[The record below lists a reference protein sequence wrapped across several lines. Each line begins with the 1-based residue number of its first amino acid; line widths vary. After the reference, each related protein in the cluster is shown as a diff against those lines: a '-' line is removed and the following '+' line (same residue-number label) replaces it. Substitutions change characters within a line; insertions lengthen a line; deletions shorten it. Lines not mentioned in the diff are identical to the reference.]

1 VTLLARLTFLALVV
15 ATFGAFFVTQR
26 LKRTPPP
33 VNSVLATPL
42 FSPNGDGRGNERA
55 RVSFT
60 IKKDDDVTVDVIDR
74 DGDRVARIADGRGL
88 KAYRRLSVSWD
99 GHSDAGR
106 AARDGTYRYRVALRR
121 EGRTVTLPVSVVKD
135 VTPPHP
141 RVLSIGPTAS
151 TVPSPEVF
159 PNRQGEPM
167 RVRVFVPGREASVQV
182 YRTDTD
188 TPRLVLE
195 RKVDNGETIWT
206 WDGTGDDGRKLPS
219 GTYVVAARSRD
230 KAGNLGTSP
239 RPLPPDPAYGR
250 RLGGKGGVQVM
261 SLAAGPPSAPVEAT
275 SQAEFLVVAAG
286 RRYTWN
292 VRRVGE
298 PHPRSDGGGT
308 RSRVVLRAPGGKS
321 GMYLFEV
328 TTANRSVQ
336 VPFAVQSVHDERV
349 LVVLPV
355 TTWQGH
361 NAVDDDGDGWP
372 DTLDAGLALRTARP
386 YAGGVLPQGVAEHV
400 GPLLAAIDRAG
411 LRYDITTDVA
421 LARGQGPKLQGHSGV
436 VLAGDTTWM
445 DGRVQRSLRTWV
457 RGGGRLLQTGTDSLR
472 RSARVTPAR
481 IERPTQPTQRDLFG
495 ARLDK
500 LAKQPGVTLT
510 NTVDRIDLFQGTDGQ
525 LGPFDAYEATSS
537 VGADERI
544 LAVAST
550 PDAQHDVIVASRF
563 GDGVVVRLGLPD
575 FAQRLSGD
583 PELVQLLKRIWQLL
597 RFH

>member
-42 FSPNGDGRGNERA
+42 FSPNRDGRGNERA

-60 IKKDDDVTVDVIDR
+60 IKKNDDVTVDVIDS
-74 DGDRVARIADGRGL
+74 DGDRVARIADGRPL

-99 GHSDAGR
+99 GRNDAGR
-106 AARDGTYRYRVALRR
+106 RIPDGTYRYRVALRR

-159 PNRQGEPM
+159 PNRRGEPM
-167 RVRVFVPGREASVQV
+167 RVRVFAPGREASVQV

-188 TPRLVLE
+188 RPELVLE
-195 RKVDNGETIWT
+195 RKIGTGEATWT
-206 WDGTGDDGRKLPS
+206 WDGTGEDGARLPS

-239 RPLPPDPAYGR
+239 RPLPPHPAYGR
-250 RLGGKGGVQVM
+250 RLGGKGGVQIM
-261 SLAAGPPSAPVEAT
+261 SLAAGPPSAPVEAAR
-275 SQAEFLVVAAG
+275 QAEFLVVSAG
-286 RRYTWN
+286 RRYAWQ

-298 PHPRSDGGGT
+298 RDPRSDGSGT
-308 RSRVVLRAPGGKS
+308 RSRVVLKAPGGKS
-321 GMYLFEV
+321 GLYLFEV
-328 TTANRSVQ
+328 RTANRAVQ
-336 VPFAVQSVHDERV
+336 VPFAVQAASAERV

-361 NAVDDDGDGWP
+361 NDVDDDGDGWP
-372 DTLDAGLALRTARP
+372 DTLDGGLTVRTARP
-386 YAGGVLPQGVAEHV
+386 YAGGALPQGVAEHV

-421 LARGQGPKLQGHSGV
+421 LARGEGPKLAGHSGV

-445 DGRVQRSLRTWV
+445 DAGVQRSLRAWV
-457 RGGGRLLQTGTDSLR
+457 RKGGRLLQTGTDSLR
-472 RSARVTPAR
+472 RSVTVTPAR
-481 IERPTQPTQRDLFG
+481 IERPTQPTARDLFG
-495 ARLDK
+495 AK
-500 LAKQPGVTLT
+500 LSKLVTQPGVTLT
-510 NTVDRIDLFQGTDGQ
+510 NTVDRIDLFRGTDGQ
-525 LGPFDAYEATSS
+525 LGPFDAYEATTS